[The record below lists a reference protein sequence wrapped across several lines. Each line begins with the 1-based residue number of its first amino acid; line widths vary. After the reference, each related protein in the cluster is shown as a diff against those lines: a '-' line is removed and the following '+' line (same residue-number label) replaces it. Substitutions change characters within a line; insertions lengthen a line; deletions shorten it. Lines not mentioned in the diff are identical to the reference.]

1 MPATVL
7 MWALP
12 RTSNTSGG
20 WLSVSMVSATLGL
33 AARCVTFAELG
44 AVGDHN
50 PLPVL
55 PRWIGFAG
63 REIKQGQRT
72 VAGYVD
78 VQKVSFQL
86 PDGRMLLDDV
96 SFRVAEGAKVALVGA
111 NGSGKTTL
119 LRIVAGELS
128 PASGVVRIDGGLGVM
143 PQFIG
148 SVRTSMTVPELL
160 LSVAPPRVRAA
171 NWRSLGGFR

>member
-1 MPATVL
+1 M
-7 MWALP
+7 
-12 RTSNTSGG
+12 
-20 WLSVSMVSATLGL
+20 
-33 AARCVTFAELG
+33 
-44 AVGDHN
+44 
-50 PLPVL
+50 
-55 PRWIGFAG
+55 
-63 REIKQGQRT
+63 
-72 VAGYVD
+72 AGYVD
-78 VQKVSFQL
+78 VQKVGFRL

-96 SFRVAEGAKVALVGA
+96 SFRVGEGAKVALVGA

-119 LRIVAGELS
+119 LRIVAGELP

-171 NWRSLGGFR
+171 ARAVEQAELELMDDDSEPVQLRYARALADFADAGGYEIEVLWDTRTPDMVRSFS